1 MTQEDSPRRLPEQA
15 SPLTSVQRLREQ
27 SRTARRWCPRLE
39 TAVDHANLPSDVPC
53 PEQVRIGFSSQ
64 AGRRWLQQHSYVPI
78 EVRRCIEP
86 VVEPV
91 EVLPPLW
98 EKEEQLIYLAVY
110 RDKVAQQQAAA
121 LANEG
126 SSSSSAGKRERR
138 IYGQEDCGPR
148 SQSVQVRAAPQLSQ
162 AGPVSARSSGSSK
175 SKQTTSRSSATHYAS
190 VGNKAPG
197 CGTTAEHFEDKR
209 LGKLFDE
216 WLENPSALPVKAAQ
230 MSEELLSLM
239 GGKQKEGSYFER
251 KDSED
256 GHSSCRR
263 ARGARLASY
272 QPVVQTLKQER
283 TNEGALSGTAPT
295 APRTRTNKEAEHQSQ
310 LGDCQRDNEA
320 STSEC
325 KEKDA
330 QKARMERL
338 WSVISNPK
346 ARQQSLSESGALHY
360 THRGVPTHIEG
371 FKPLMLSELYKGP
384 WRLDAA

>member
-1 MTQEDSPRRLPEQA
+1 MTQEDSPRRLLEQA
-15 SPLTSVQRLREQ
+15 SPLTSVQRLREH

-39 TAVDHANLPSDVPC
+39 TAVDHANSPSVVPC

-110 RDKVAQQQAAA
+110 RDKVAKQQAAA

-126 SSSSSAGKRERR
+126 KRMRR
-138 IYGQEDCGPR
+138 IYGHEDAGPR
-148 SQSVQVRAAPQLSQ
+148 SPSVQVSAAPQLSQ
-162 AGPVSARSSGSSK
+162 AGPVSARISGSSK

-197 CGTTAEHFEDKR
+197 CGTTVEHFEDKR

-216 WLENPSALPVKAAQ
+216 WLENPSAVPVEAAQ

-239 GGKQKEGSYFER
+239 GGKQKEGSYFAR
-251 KDSED
+251 TDSED

-263 ARGARLASY
+263 ARGA
-272 QPVVQTLKQER
+272 
-283 TNEGALSGTAPT
+283 LSGIAPT

-325 KEKDA
+325 NEKDPR
-330 QKARMERL
+330 KAKLERL